1 MEDSLLI
8 DAVERFVSGEMGE
21 QEKIYFEDLRKNNPE
36 LDQTVVEYMFFLNEL
51 NNYSNTRNFKH
62 TLNEVET
69 KLVEDGF
76 VFKAPL
82 KGKAKVVQLWN
93 KYKRTIAVA
102 ASIAGVVSLC
112 IGTVVTAV
120 NKNQDPNIQPLVEK
134 LEKKDNEIKEQG
146 NKIKEIENKIDDIA
160 SGTKG
165 TASEPHPRIIVDP
178 TFRATGFLIDAT
190 NNYIVTNAHVVKQAK
205 KQLVVE
211 NSKGEQFDAEAVH
224 VDEARDLAI
233 VKIKDKSFKKL
244 PSIPYQ
250 IRRGNAELG
259 EQVFML
265 GFPKAE
271 IVYGEGYI
279 SAKNGY
285 QMDTIYCQLNT
296 AANEGSSGSPVINK
310 KGELVGILTSSQKNS
325 QGVVFAIK
333 SINIYRAIEEAKKK
347 ETNADIKINSGAGLK
362 GLDRESQIRKMQD
375 YVFMVKGD

>member
-8 DAVERFVSGEMGE
+8 DAVERFVNGEMPE
-21 QEKIYFEDLRKNNPE
+21 QERIYFEDLRKNNPE
-36 LDQTVVEYMFFLNEL
+36 LDQAVVEHMFFLNEL
-51 NNYSNTRNFKH
+51 KTYSTTKNFKH
-62 TLNEVET
+62 TLLEVET
-69 KLVEDGF
+69 KLADEGF
-76 VFKAPL
+76 VFRAPL
-82 KGKAKVVQLWN
+82 KGKAKVIQLWN

-120 NKNQDPNIQPLVEK
+120 NNKPDADIQPLVDILKEK
-134 LEKKDNEIKEQG
+134 ESTIQQQDV
-146 NKIKEIENKIDDIA
+146 KIKNIENKIDNIEA
-160 SGTKG
+160 VV
-165 TASEPHPRIIVDP
+165 APEPRPRIDA
-178 TFRATGFLIDAT
+178 TFRATGFLIDAD

-211 NSKGEQFDAEAVH
+211 NSKGEQFDAQAIHIDV
-224 VDEARDLAI
+224 ARDLAI
-233 VKIKDKSFKKL
+233 IKIKDKTFKKL
-244 PSIPYQ
+244 ASIPYQ
-250 IRRGNAELG
+250 IRRSNAALG

-333 SINIYRAIEEAKKK
+333 SVNIFRAVEEARKK
-347 ETNADIKINSGAGLK
+347 EANGDIKINSGAGLK
-362 GLDRESQIRKMQD
+362 GLDRESQIRKMED
-375 YVFMVKGD
+375 YVFMIKGD

>member
-8 DAVERFVSGEMGE
+8 DAVERFVSGEMPE
-21 QEKIYFEDLRKNNPE
+21 QERIYFEDLRKNNPE
-36 LDQTVVEYMFFLNEL
+36 LDQAVVEHMFFLNEL
-51 NNYSNTRNFKH
+51 KTYSATKNFKH
-62 TLNEVET
+62 TLLEVET
-69 KLVEDGF
+69 KLADEGF
-76 VFKAPL
+76 VFRAPL
-82 KGKAKVVQLWN
+82 KGKAKVIQLWN

-120 NKNQDPNIQPLVEK
+120 NNKPDADIQPLVDILKEK
-134 LEKKDNEIKEQG
+134 ESTIQQQDV
-146 NKIKEIENKIDDIA
+146 KIKNIENKIDNIEA
-160 SGTKG
+160 VV
-165 TASEPHPRIIVDP
+165 APEPRPRIDA
-178 TFRATGFLIDAT
+178 TFRATGFLIDAD

-211 NSKGEQFDAEAVH
+211 NSKGEQFDAQAIH
-224 VDEARDLAI
+224 VDVARDLAI
-233 VKIKDKSFKKL
+233 IKIKDKTFKKL
-244 PSIPYQ
+244 ASIPYQ
-250 IRRGNAELG
+250 IRKSNAALG

-333 SINIYRAIEEAKKK
+333 SVNIFRAVEEARKK
-347 ETNADIKINSGAGLK
+347 EANGDIKINSGTGLK
-362 GLDRESQIRKMQD
+362 GLDRESQIKKMED
-375 YVFMVKGD
+375 YVFMIKGD